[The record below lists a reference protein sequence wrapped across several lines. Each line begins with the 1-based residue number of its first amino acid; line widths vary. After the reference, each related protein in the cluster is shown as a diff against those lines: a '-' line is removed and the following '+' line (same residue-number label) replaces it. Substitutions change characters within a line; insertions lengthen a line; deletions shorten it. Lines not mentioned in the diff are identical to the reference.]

1 MTSSIRT
8 GRRAAAALALG
19 VLAARPAGGAH
30 VVAGPPSAPS
40 APSAPRGAGFAVV
53 VHAANPAAALP
64 REQVARLFM
73 RKLRRWPNG
82 APAEPVDL
90 APGAPARDAF
100 TRTVLGK
107 SVGTV
112 RAYWQQRIFS
122 GAEVPPP
129 EKPDDAAVLAYV
141 RTHPAAVA
149 YVSDAAA
156 LPSGVR
162 ELAVA
167 E

>member
-1 MTSSIRT
+1 MTSPLRT
-8 GRRAAAALALG
+8 GRRAAAVLALG

-30 VVAGPPSAPS
+30 AAGPPGARGAARAP
-40 APSAPRGAGFAVV
+40 PRAGFAVV

-73 RKLRRWPNG
+73 RKLRRWPDG

-100 TRTVLGK
+100 TRAVLGK

-162 ELAVA
+162 ELAVT

>member
-1 MTSSIRT
+1 MQSLIRIGPRT
-8 GRRAAAALALG
+8 AAVLVPGLLG
-19 VLAARPAGGAH
+19 LLAARPAGGARP
-30 VVAGPPSAPS
+30 AGAPPSARR
-40 APSAPRGAGFAVV
+40 AAGFAVV

-73 RKLRRWPNG
+73 RKLRRWPG
-82 APAEPVDL
+82 GGPAEPVDL

-100 TRTVLGK
+100 TRAVLGK

-129 EKPDDAAVLAYV
+129 EKPDDDAVLAYV
-141 RTHPAAVA
+141 RAHPAAVA

-156 LPSGVR
+156 LPAGVR
-162 ELAVA
+162 ELAVT